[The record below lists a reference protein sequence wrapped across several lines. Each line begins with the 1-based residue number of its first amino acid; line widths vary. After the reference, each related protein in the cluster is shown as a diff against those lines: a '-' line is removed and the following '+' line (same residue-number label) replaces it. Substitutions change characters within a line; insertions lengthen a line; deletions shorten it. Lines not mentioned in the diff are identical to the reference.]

1 MTPAP
6 ENPGRR
12 TLVKVCGLTRLQDA
26 HEARKAGADWLGFVI
41 HGESPRRV
49 RPEVM
54 SNVMTTLPGMTGV
67 AVMVAVT
74 PDEALAL
81 ARRANARRVQIHGV
95 DPATWP
101 SGFPLPVTLSVPV
114 APDGALTAALPPPE
128 HLVLLDAAHPTLAG
142 GTGLRVPWES
152 ARIVAATRPV
162 LLAGGLDAACVTE
175 ALEQVRPFG
184 VDASS
189 GLEESPGIKD
199 LDRVWDFVAAV
210 RTWDEA
216 RNGAGEEAR

>member
-1 MTPAP
+1 MTAAP
-6 ENPGRR
+6 GNERRR
-12 TLVKVCGLTRLQDA
+12 TIVKVCGLTRLQDA

-81 ARRANARRVQIHGV
+81 ARRANAKRVQIHGV

-101 SGFPLPVTLSVPV
+101 DEFPLPVTLSVPV
-114 APDGALTAALPPPE
+114 APDGALTAALPPAS
-128 HLVLLDAAHPTLAG
+128 HLAMLDAAHPTLAG
-142 GTGLRVPWES
+142 GTGRRVPWES
-152 ARIVAATRPV
+152 ARIVAVTRPI
-162 LLAGGLDAACVTE
+162 LLAGGLDAVCVAE
-175 ALEQVRPFG
+175 ALERVRPYG

-199 LDRVWDFVAAV
+199 VEKVWDFVAAV
-210 RTWDEA
+210 RAW
-216 RNGAGEEAR
+216 EEAGSDNGGQA

>member
-1 MTPAP
+1 MNAA
-6 ENPGRR
+6 EAGRRR
-12 TLVKVCGLTRLQDA
+12 TLVKVCGLTRLKDA

-41 HGESPRRV
+41 QGESPRRV

-81 ARRANARRVQIHGV
+81 ARRANAKRVQIHGV

-101 SGFPLPVTLSVPV
+101 EAFPLPVALSVPV
-114 APDGALTAALPPPE
+114 AADGALTAALPPAA

-142 GTGLRVPWES
+142 GTGRRVPWDS

-162 LLAGGLDAACVTE
+162 LLAGGLDASCVAE

-199 LDRVWDFVAAV
+199 PDKVWDFVAAV
-210 RTWDEA
+210 RAWDETLDEPEKD
-216 RNGAGEEAR
+216 GE

>member
-1 MTPAP
+1 MTAAP
-6 ENPGRR
+6 ENGRR
-12 TLVKVCGLTRLQDA
+12 RTIVKVCGLTRLQDA

-54 SNVMTTLPGMTGV
+54 SNVMTTLPSMIGV

-81 ARRANARRVQIHGV
+81 ARRAHAKRVQIHGV

-101 SGFPLPVTLSVPV
+101 AEFPLPVTLSVPV
-114 APDGALTAALPPPE
+114 APDGALTAALPPPA
-128 HLVLLDAAHPTLAG
+128 HLAMLDAAHPALAG
-142 GTGLRVPWES
+142 GTGRRVPWDS

-162 LLAGGLDAACVTE
+162 LLAGGLDASCVAE
-175 ALEQVRPFG
+175 ALEQVRPYG

-189 GLEESPGIKD
+189 GLEETAGIKD
-199 LDRVWDFVAAV
+199 PDRVWDFVAAV
-210 RTWDEA
+210 RRWDA
-216 RNGAGEEAR
+216 EERT